1 MPQFDTHF
9 FSSLIFWEV
18 ISFAILLAVL
28 WKFAFPPIL
37 KTLEERERK
46 IKESLEQADRH
57 RAEAEQ
63 KMQEYEAKL
72 KTASKEAEAVLAQ
85 AKERAQRIMEENE
98 QRLKTETQRLKEDAT
113 REIEQERRRAVQE
126 IRNQT
131 TDMALLVAEKV
142 VGRSLNDADHKRM
155 ADEALASVAES
166 HQGSRGKG

>member
-9 FSSLIFWEV
+9 FSSLIFWEFL
-18 ISFAILLAVL
+18 SFGILFWVL

-37 KTLEERERK
+37 QTLDERERK

-72 KTASKEAEAVLAQ
+72 KTASKEAETLLAA

-98 QRLKTETQRLKEDAT
+98 QRLRTETQRSKEDAT
-113 REIEQERRRAVQE
+113 REIDQERRRAIQD

-131 TDMALLVAEKV
+131 TEMALLVAEKV

-155 ADEALASVAES
+155 ADEALASVAEN
-166 HQGSRGKG
+166 QGSRGKG

>member
-9 FSSLIFWEV
+9 FSSLIFWEF
-18 ISFAILLAVL
+18 ISFGILFWVL

-37 KTLEERERK
+37 QTLDERERK

-72 KTASKEAEAVLAQ
+72 KTASREAETLLAA

-98 QRLKTETQRLKEDAT
+98 QRLRTETQRSKEDAT
-113 REIEQERRRAVQE
+113 REIEQERRRAIQD

-131 TDMALLVAEKV
+131 TEMALLVAEKV

-155 ADEALASVAES
+155 ADEALSAVAES
-166 HQGSRGKG
+166 QGSRGKG

>member
-9 FSSLIFWEV
+9 FSSLIFWEF
-18 ISFAILLAVL
+18 ISFGILFWVL

-37 KTLEERERK
+37 QTLEERERK

-72 KTASKEAEAVLAQ
+72 KTASKEAETVLAA

-98 QRLKTETQRLKEDAT
+98 QRLKAETQRAKEDAT
-113 REIEQERRRAVQE
+113 REIEQERRRAVQD

-131 TDMALLVAEKV
+131 TEMALLVAEKV
-142 VGRSLNDADHKRM
+142 VGRSLTDADHKRM

-166 HQGSRGKG
+166 RKT

>member
-9 FSSLIFWEV
+9 FSSLIFWEF
-18 ISFAILLAVL
+18 ISFGILFWVL

-37 KTLEERERK
+37 QTLDERERK

-72 KTASKEAEAVLAQ
+72 KTASKEAETLLAA

-98 QRLKTETQRLKEDAT
+98 QRLRTETQRSKEDAT
-113 REIEQERRRAVQE
+113 REIEQERRRAIQD

-131 TDMALLVAEKV
+131 TEMALLVAEKV
-142 VGRSLNDADHKRM
+142 VGRSLTEAAHKRM
-155 ADEALASVAES
+155 ADEALASVAE
-166 HQGSRGKG
+166 QFDKN

>member
-9 FSSLIFWEV
+9 FSSLIFWEF
-18 ISFAILLAVL
+18 ISFGILFWVL
-28 WKFAFPPIL
+28 WKYAFPPIL
-37 KTLEERERK
+37 QTLEERERK

-72 KTASKEAEAVLAQ
+72 KTASREAETVLAA

-98 QRLKTETQRLKEDAT
+98 QRLRTETQRSKEDAT
-113 REIEQERRRAVQE
+113 REIDQERRRAIQD

-131 TDMALLVAEKV
+131 TEMALLVAEKV

-155 ADEALASVAES
+155 ADEALSAVAES
-166 HQGSRGKG
+166 RKG

>member
-9 FSSLIFWEV
+9 FSSLIFWEFL
-18 ISFAILLAVL
+18 SFGILFLVL
-28 WKFAFPPIL
+28 WKYAFPPIL
-37 KTLEERERK
+37 QTLDERERK

-72 KTASKEAEAVLAQ
+72 KTASKEAETVLAA
-85 AKERAQRIMEENE
+85 AKDRAQRIMEENE
-98 QRLKTETQRLKEDAT
+98 QRLRTETQRSKEDAA
-113 REIEQERRRAVQE
+113 REIDQERRRAIQD

-131 TDMALLVAEKV
+131 TEMALLVAEKV

-155 ADEALASVAES
+155 ADEALSAVAES
-166 HQGSRGKG
+166 RKG

>member
-9 FSSLIFWEV
+9 FSSLIFWEFL
-18 ISFAILLAVL
+18 SFGILFWVL

-37 KTLEERERK
+37 QTLDERERK

-72 KTASKEAEAVLAQ
+72 KTASKEAETLLAA

-98 QRLKTETQRLKEDAT
+98 QRLRTETQRAKEDAT
-113 REIEQERRRAVQE
+113 REIEQERRRAIQD

-131 TDMALLVAEKV
+131 TEMALLVAEKV
-142 VGRSLNDADHKRM
+142 VGRSLTDADHKRM
-155 ADEALASVAES
+155 ADEALSAVAES
-166 HQGSRGKG
+166 RKA

>member
-9 FSSLIFWEV
+9 FSSLIFWEFL
-18 ISFAILLAVL
+18 SFGILFWVL

-37 KTLEERERK
+37 QTLDERERK

-72 KTASKEAEAVLAQ
+72 KTASKEAETVLAA

-98 QRLKTETQRLKEDAT
+98 QRLRTETQRSKEDAT
-113 REIEQERRRAVQE
+113 REIDQERRRAIQD

-131 TDMALLVAEKV
+131 TEMALLVAEKV

-155 ADEALASVAES
+155 ADEALASIAES

>member
-1 MPQFDTHF
+1 MPQFDTQF
-9 FSSLIFWEV
+9 FSSLIFWEFL
-18 ISFAILLAVL
+18 SFGILFWVL

-37 KTLEERERK
+37 QTLDERERK

-72 KTASKEAEAVLAQ
+72 KTASKEAEMVLAA

-98 QRLKTETQRLKEDAT
+98 QRLRTETQRAKEDAT
-113 REIEQERRRAVQE
+113 REIEQERRRAIQD

-131 TDMALLVAEKV
+131 TEMALLVAEKV

-166 HQGSRGKG
+166 RKT

>member
-9 FSSLIFWEV
+9 FSSLIFWEFL
-18 ISFAILLAVL
+18 SFGILFLVL

-37 KTLEERERK
+37 QTLDERERK

-72 KTASKEAEAVLAQ
+72 KTASKEAETLLAA

-98 QRLKTETQRLKEDAT
+98 QRLRTETQRSKEDAA
-113 REIEQERRRAVQE
+113 REIDQERRRAIQD

-131 TDMALLVAEKV
+131 TEMALLVAEKV

-166 HQGSRGKG
+166 RKT